1 MAIPLLPAASG
12 PKACEYNS
20 HVAYLIGS
28 DILCRTMGSQ
38 LALPVAIL
46 HAFAFGLGY
55 WMCRL
60 LGFNE
65 KTARTVSIETGAGLV
80 SSPALCPPSKHLRK
94 INPMTS
100 L

>member
-1 MAIPLLPAASG
+1 M
-12 PKACEYNS
+12 
-20 HVAYLIGS
+20 
-28 DILCRTMGSQ
+28 CRTMGSQ

-65 KTARTVSIETGAGLV
+65 KTARTVSIETGAALTARQLSVLHAAFCVVISLASGRRAM
-80 SSPALCPPSKHLRK
+80 PAPV
-94 INPMTS
+94 
-100 L
+100 

>member
-1 MAIPLLPAASG
+1 MATLQPQAS
-12 PKACEYNS
+12 AT
-20 HVAYLIGS
+20 HIGQAHK
-28 DILCRTMGSQ
+28 DCGNTCRTMGSQ

-65 KTARTVSIETGAGLV
+65 KTARTVSIETGAGLI
-80 SSPALCPPSKHLRK
+80 SSPALCPPFEHLSKIR
-94 INPMTS
+94 PMTS